1 MTVHSVAFVGTG
13 PNPAEPVWGESAA
26 MAYRHADGYR
36 RPDDCDLVACAD
48 IVREHGEAFADEF
61 GIDAGHV
68 YEDYEEMLAEAQPD
82 IVSVATPVPT
92 HADIV
97 VDLIESG
104 SPSAIHCEKPM
115 ADTWADCE
123 RMAAAAADADV
134 QLTFNHQRRFDP
146 RCRSAKDLLD
156 ETGLDP
162 VPAHVGIDRLE
173 DDLSGTLPFYET
185 LGIDGVVVPWL
196 GPVEFETRSR
206 VEETIDRLASLAER
220 VEREDAEFLQD
231 L

>member
-1 MTVHSVAFVGTG
+1 VAEIAI
-13 PNPAEPVWGESAA
+13 NLYS
-26 MAYRHADGYR
+26 
-36 RPDDCDLVACAD
+36 
-48 IVREHGEAFADEF
+48 VRELDEPLTRTLDRVADAGYDGVQFSEE
-61 GIDAGHV
+61 IDAGA
-68 YEDYEEMLAEAQPD
+68 EELA
-82 IVSVATPVPT
+82 
-92 HADIV
+92 
-97 VDLIESG
+97 
-104 SPSAIHCEKPM
+104 
-115 ADTWADCE
+115 
-123 RMAAAAADADV
+123 
-134 QLTFNHQRRFDP
+134 
-146 RCRSAKDLLD
+146 AKID

-220 VEREDAEFLQD
+220 VEREDAEFLRD

>member
-1 MTVHSVAFVGTG
+1 MTLPPSPRRNNRGRDSDKPLLRRELDEPLTRTLDRVADAGYDGVQFS
-13 PNPAEPVWGESAA
+13 GE
-26 MAYRHADGYR
+26 
-36 RPDDCDLVACAD
+36 
-48 IVREHGEAFADEF
+48 
-61 GIDAGHV
+61 IDAGA
-68 YEDYEEMLAEAQPD
+68 EELA
-82 IVSVATPVPT
+82 
-92 HADIV
+92 
-97 VDLIESG
+97 
-104 SPSAIHCEKPM
+104 
-115 ADTWADCE
+115 
-123 RMAAAAADADV
+123 
-134 QLTFNHQRRFDP
+134 
-146 RCRSAKDLLD
+146 AKID

-220 VEREDAEFLQD
+220 VEREDAEFLRD